1 MQQQLPRAKH
11 AAHCKAATSQ
21 GWFPA
26 KAATSQGLFPAKAAM
41 SQGWLP
47 VAEYSE
53 FIAIASKSVKKDE
66 IAAMTD
72 SIANS
77 VMQIMPH
84 VNDANSIEIAAMQI
98 MPHVND
104 AN

>member
-1 MQQQLPRAKH
+1 MLPIAKQQRPRAG
-11 AAHCKAATSQ
+11 SQ
-21 GWFPA
+21 PKQQRPRA
-26 KAATSQGLFPAKAAM
+26 CSQPKQRCPRAGSLWQN
-41 SQGWLP
+41 SLP
-47 VAEYSE
+47 VHQTVLE
-53 FIAIASKSVKKDE
+53 KDE
-66 IAAMTD
+66 TAAMTD